1 MFKYKCPSC
10 GWIIKSPTIFQE
22 KKLCP
27 NCDSDGFVELQAAQQ
42 NAHVDLASP
51 FCPRND
57 FCPYCALPKLPNQQ
71 RKPLEE

>member
-57 FCPYCALPKLPNQQ
+57 FCPYCALPKLPSQQ